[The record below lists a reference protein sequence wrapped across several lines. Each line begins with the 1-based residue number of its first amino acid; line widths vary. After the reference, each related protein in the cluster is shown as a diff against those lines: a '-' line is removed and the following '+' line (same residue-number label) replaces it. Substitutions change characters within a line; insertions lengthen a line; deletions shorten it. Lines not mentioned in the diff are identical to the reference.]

1 MVINFVVMDNSHWL
15 VIIMRVVMMVVVIIG
30 FLTVMVD
37 MVYNN
42 WFMVIASVSMVYDW
56 FVVISYG
63 NMWVL
68 SIVVDLS
75 TLDGRFGWQVTM
87 WSNNNVLMRVSI
99 EELTVIRAKVEVTRT
114 SCRGNNKSSSESCE
128 GFH

>member
-15 VIIMRVVMMVVVIIG
+15 VIMRVVMMVVVMVIG
-30 FLTVMVD
+30 FLAVMVN

-42 WFMVIASVSMVYDW
+42 WFMVITSVSVVYDW

-63 NMWVL
+63 NMRVL

-75 TLDGRFGWQVTM
+75 ALNSRFGRQVTM
-87 WSNNNVLMRVSI
+87 WGNNNVLMRVSI
-99 EELTVIRAKVEVTRT
+99 KELTVIRV
-114 SCRGNNKSSSESCE
+114 
-128 GFH
+128 

>member
-1 MVINFVVMDNSHWL
+1 MVIDFVVMDNSHWL
-15 VIIMRVVMMVVVIIG
+15 VIIMRVVMVVVMVIA
-30 FLTVMVD
+30 FLAVMIN

-42 WFMVIASVSMVYDW
+42 WFMIIMCVSVVDNW

-75 TLDGRFGWQVTM
+75 TLDGRFGW
-87 WSNNNVLMRVSI
+87 
-99 EELTVIRAKVEVTRT
+99 
-114 SCRGNNKSSSESCE
+114 
-128 GFH
+128 

>member
-1 MVINFVVMDNSHWL
+1 MVIDFVVVDNSHWL
-15 VIIMRVVMMVVVIIG
+15 VIMRVVMMVVVIIG
-30 FLTVMVD
+30 FFTVMVD

-75 TLDGRFGWQVTM
+75 TLDGRFGW
-87 WSNNNVLMRVSI
+87 
-99 EELTVIRAKVEVTRT
+99 
-114 SCRGNNKSSSESCE
+114 
-128 GFH
+128 

>member
-15 VIIMRVVMMVVVIIG
+15 VIMRVVMMVVVMVIG
-30 FLTVMVD
+30 FLAVMVN

-42 WFMVIASVSMVYDW
+42 WFMVITSVSVVYDW

-63 NMWVL
+63 NMRVL

-75 TLDGRFGWQVTM
+75 ALDSRFGRQVTM
-87 WSNNNVLMRVSI
+87 WGNNNVLMRVSI
-99 EELTVIRAKVEVTRT
+99 KELTVIRV
-114 SCRGNNKSSSESCE
+114 
-128 GFH
+128 

>member
-1 MVINFVVMDNSHWL
+1 MVIDFVVVDNSHWL
-15 VIIMRVVMMVVVIIG
+15 VIMRVVMMVVVMVIA
-30 FLTVMVD
+30 FLAVMIN

-42 WFMVIASVSMVYDW
+42 WFMVIMCVSVVDNW

-68 SIVVDLS
+68 SIIVDLS

>member
-1 MVINFVVMDNSHWL
+1 MVIDFVVVDNSYWL
-15 VIIMRVVMMVVVIIG
+15 VIMRVVMMVVVMVIA
-30 FLTVMVD
+30 FLAVMIN

-42 WFMVIASVSMVYDW
+42 WFMIIMLVSVVDNW

-75 TLDGRFGWQVTM
+75 TLDARFGRQVTM
-87 WSNNNVLMRVSI
+87 WGNNNVLMRVSI
-99 EELTVIRAKVEVTRT
+99 KELTVIRV
-114 SCRGNNKSSSESCE
+114 
-128 GFH
+128 

>member
-1 MVINFVVMDNSHWL
+1 MVIDFVVVDNSHWL
-15 VIIMRVVMMVVVIIG
+15 VIMRVVMVVVMVIA
-30 FLTVMVD
+30 FLAVMIN

-42 WFMVIASVSMVYDW
+42 WFMVIMCVSVVDNW

-75 TLDGRFGWQVTM
+75 TLDRRFGWQVTM

-99 EELTVIRAKVEVTRT
+99 EELTVIKAKVEVTRT
-114 SCRGNNKSSSESCE
+114 SC
-128 GFH
+128 

>member
-15 VIIMRVVMMVVVIIG
+15 VIMRVVMMVVVMVIG
-30 FLTVMVD
+30 FLAVMVN

-42 WFMVIASVSMVYDW
+42 WFMVITSVSVVYDW

-75 TLDGRFGWQVTM
+75 ALDSRFGRQVTM
-87 WSNNNVLMRVSI
+87 WGNNNVLMRVSI
-99 EELTVIRAKVEVTRT
+99 KELTVIRV
-114 SCRGNNKSSSESCE
+114 
-128 GFH
+128 

>member
-1 MVINFVVMDNSHWL
+1 MVIDFVVMDNSHWL
-15 VIIMRVVMMVVVIIG
+15 VIIMRVVMVVG
-30 FLTVMVD
+30 VMVIAFLAVMIN

-42 WFMVIASVSMVYDW
+42 WFMIIMCVSVVDNW

-75 TLDGRFGWQVTM
+75 TLDGRFGW
-87 WSNNNVLMRVSI
+87 
-99 EELTVIRAKVEVTRT
+99 
-114 SCRGNNKSSSESCE
+114 
-128 GFH
+128 

>member
-1 MVINFVVMDNSHWL
+1 MIINFVVMNNSHWL

-56 FVVISYG
+56 FVVISHG

-87 WSNNNVLMRVSI
+87 WSNNNVLVRVSI

-114 SCRGNNKSSSESCE
+114 SCRCNNKSSSESCE

>member
-15 VIIMRVVMMVVVIIG
+15 VIMRVVMMVVVMVIG
-30 FLTVMVD
+30 FLAVMVN

-42 WFMVIASVSMVYDW
+42 WFMVITSVSVVYDW

-63 NMWVL
+63 NMRVL

-75 TLDGRFGWQVTM
+75 ALDSRFCRQVTM
-87 WSNNNVLMRVSI
+87 WGNNNVLMRVSI
-99 EELTVIRAKVEVTRT
+99 KELTVIRV
-114 SCRGNNKSSSESCE
+114 
-128 GFH
+128 